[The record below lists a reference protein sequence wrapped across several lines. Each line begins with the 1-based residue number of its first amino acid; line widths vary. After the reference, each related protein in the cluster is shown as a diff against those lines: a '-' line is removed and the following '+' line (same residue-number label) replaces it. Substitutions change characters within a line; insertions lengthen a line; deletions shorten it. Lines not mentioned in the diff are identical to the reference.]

1 MKIKI
6 SKKDLY
12 KAMLKHL
19 IDKEEFELCAKLRDT
34 IEKITEDNTEYY
46 VIDSDEFT
54 KIKNN

>member
-34 IEKITEDNTEYY
+34 IEKITEDDTEYY

-54 KIKNN
+54 KIK